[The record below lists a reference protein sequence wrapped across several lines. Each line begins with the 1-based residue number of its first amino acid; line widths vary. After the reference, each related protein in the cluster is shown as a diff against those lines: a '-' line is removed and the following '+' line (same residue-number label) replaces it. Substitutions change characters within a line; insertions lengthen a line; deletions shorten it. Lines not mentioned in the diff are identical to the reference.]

1 MANKTL
7 TRQQLVGLVRK
18 RLNGGR
24 TLQDVA
30 DEFALTVSA
39 VRRLRDSSD
48 SKPAKASATSTNGS
62 KPKTQPA
69 KATGDIAVIKADELH
84 RLLSDVL
91 PFAGTDDTLPMLRC
105 VRIESDGKRLLAA
118 TTDRFTM
125 GVSKVDFEA
134 TDNEHRNADGKFEY
148 RNLECEFL
156 LGPTDV
162 STLIKIAKTVKRDI
176 DWRLVTISKVGEIPP
191 GCTVPTFTY
200 RFAFFSG
207 EQVTVKPFDAEFPKF
222 KQLIPSG
229 GAVARAATGF
239 TMPYLAKFAKVANDH
254 GGLVRV
260 FSHDDTPHGKKP
272 ISVLIGDSFVGLIM
286 PQALADHLQTWSK
299 PGWL

>member
-24 TLQDVA
+24 TLKDVA
-30 DEFALTVSA
+30 DEFALTVGA
-39 VRRLRDSSD
+39 VRRLRDGSD
-48 SKPAKASATSTNGS
+48 SKPAKTSGEMSTNGS
-62 KPKTQPA
+62 KPKTEPA
-69 KATGDIAVIKADELH
+69 KATGDIAVIRADELH

-105 VRIESDGKRLLAA
+105 VHIESDGKRLLAA

-125 GVSKVDFEA
+125 GVSKVDIPEGG
-134 TDNEHRNADGKFEY
+134 DHGVLQDVQ
-148 RNLECEFL
+148 FL

-176 DWRLVTISKVGEIPP
+176 YSRFVTISKIGEIPP

-207 EQVTVKPFDAEFPKF
+207 ESITVKPFDAEFPKF

-229 GAVARAATGF
+229 EPIARAMSAF
-239 TMPYLAKFAKVANDH
+239 TASYLAKFDKVANDSGRIQIYSFDDNEY
-254 GGLVRV
+254 GGA
-260 FSHDDTPHGKKP
+260 KP
-272 ISVLIGDSFVGLIM
+272 TVVLIGNNFIGMIM
-286 PQALADHLQTWSK
+286 PVRCPEGAGYRK